1 MTDVNQ
7 EPRFALSSFVPKED
21 ETQIV
26 ATACFKN
33 KCLLSTA
40 LILVKDK
47 YSEWQTFRALLDSGS
62 ETCLISNECAN
73 KLRLKTERINTLI
86 SCLNDASMVVNG
98 CVKVAISN
106 QNKSFERELDMLV
119 VKKITDFIPQKALEI
134 NSDFYNFVEL
144 ADSKFNVPGKIDL
157 LLGANIFY
165 ELLKPERIKIKDS
178 QLLLVN
184 SVFGYIVTGNLDSI
198 NETKVHCGLIR
209 DEDLNKNLEKFWK
222 LEEIQEPIVKNKERL
237 ICEEHYANTH
247 FRTKEGKYVVSMPL
261 KKEPSC
267 LGNSKDIAL
276 KRLGSLWNRLVR
288 DKNYLNLYREFLRD
302 YERLGHMKE
311 VTNETDPDI
320 TYYATHHGIYRPEKS
335 TTKLRVVFN
344 CSSLTDNGI
353 SLNDIQYNGGVIQ
366 EDLYAQMLRF
376 RTYTY
381 AFTADIKM
389 MYRTILINPK
399 QRNLQ
404 RIVWCES
411 EHESPKIYE
420 LSTVTYGTVSA
431 PYLAQRTLTQLS
443 MDEEANFP
451 IAASVLRNNLYMDD
465 VLCGAATLEEAIV
478 LRQQLKG
485 ILKSAGMELHKLCA
499 NHEKLSPDPEQ
510 NYNFATL
517 TETKTLGVSW
527 KPNLDCLL
535 IKVKVC
541 LDSSYTK
548 RDVLSTIAKIFD
560 PVGLMAPVI
569 SKAKIFLQRLWRSKL
584 EWNDLLP
591 AEEYREWQQF
601 LVSLEN
607 INNIEIPRRILVA
620 FPEVIEIHGFADAS
634 ERCYGAAVYCKSKNL
649 KSETLVRLITSKSR
663 VAPIKSLTI
672 PRLELCAAV
681 LLAKLV
687 KRVVAALQLET
698 AELYLWSDS
707 MIVLAWLRK
716 EPMDLKTFVQNRVAK
731 IQELYPNQLWR
742 HVPSDQNPADLVS
755 RGVDPEKLLQQNL
768 WFNGP
773 TFLSGD
779 DYPNRTLNCREK
791 LDEYNSE
798 LKNCVNEQIE
808 NFQSVFNI
816 HVNDFL
822 NDLLNLSNNYITIL
836 CVLSFI
842 FRFVENL
849 KGINKVAG
857 PLTTKEFKKAET
869 YLVKKV
875 QEQEFSSDI
884 NHLKTVHIELVSDLT
899 SQAFIAALKRF
910 MARRGKCAKLF
921 SDNGKN
927 FVGASNEIKKLLEIV
942 RKPDEKLA
950 NYLAA
955 EGIEWK
961 FIPAR
966 SPNFGGLWEAAIK
979 SCKYH
984 LKRVVNGINLTGK
997 LKLADGKLILQDTVF
1012 GYVASGVMSHN
1023 YTKKS
1028 YCGLVT
1034 NANELNNSIKRFWEI
1049 ENCPD
1054 FEIPTMSREE
1064 KLCEEHFTSTYNR
1077 DETGCFIVKMPLSRD
1092 PSCLGD
1098 SKQMALR
1105 RLNSLWRRLVQD
1117 PKIME
1122 LYRNFIHEYLE
1133 MGHMEE
1139 VVEDED
1145 SAVVYYLPHHGVYRQ
1160 GSKTTPLRVVFNAS
1174 SITTSGESLNSLQL
1188 NGGVLQRDLFSI
1200 FLNFRARKFAVTAD
1214 IKKMFRMILIDES
1227 QHERERFITHC
1238 FIVLAWI
1245 KKPLA
1250 QLKTFVRNRVS
1261 IIQELTESDFWKH
1274 VNSEN
1279 NPADILSRGISPDKI
1294 QHCELWWFGPPF
1306 LHQYKELEPYDIA
1319 AVEGDDLFLQ
1329 ELKETS
1335 DFPLCA
1341 LLKNFEPLDIV

>member
-1 MTDVNQ
+1 MSLNKLGKDELKIVAEELNLTVPEGAKIAGLKNLIVNSDAYKNDKELVQSAIDYALAEIKNKRLDSEIKLEFERIKLAQLQKQLELANIQKNLPQNSDIRNPSVFETADNNNVETLLKSVKTLTIPVPSRVESYNLFFQSLEKAFKIKEVPEQFKCEILLNILGERVNNLLVHVSEEELNNYSKLKDLVLKEFSPTPQECYNRFQKAQKLSSESYVQFASRLCATFEYYCQLRNVNDFKSLCELIVSDKIMNTLDRELMSYMNIKQGEKYFKPQEERKGNSFFPLETMTDVNQ
-7 EPRFALSSFVPKED
+7 EPPRFAFSVNAESFVPKED

-47 YSEWQTFRALLDSGS
+47 YSEWQTFRA
-62 ETCLISNECAN
+62 
-73 KLRLKTERINTLI
+73 
-86 SCLNDASMVVNG
+86 
-98 CVKVAISN
+98 
-106 QNKSFERELDMLV
+106 
-119 VKKITDFIPQKALEI
+119 FI
-134 NSDFYNFVEL
+134 
-144 ADSKFNVPGKIDL
+144 
-157 LLGANIFY
+157 
-165 ELLKPERIKIKDS
+165 
-178 QLLLVN
+178 
-184 SVFGYIVTGNLDSI
+184 
-198 NETKVHCGLIR
+198 
-209 DEDLNKNLEKFWK
+209 
-222 LEEIQEPIVKNKERL
+222 
-237 ICEEHYANTH
+237 YA
-247 FRTKEGKYVVSMPL
+247 L

-276 KRLGSLWNRLVR
+276 KRLGSLWNRLAR

-399 QRNLQ
+399 QRSLQ

-698 AELYLWSDS
+698 AEVYLWSDS

-779 DYPNRTLNCREK
+779 DYPNRTINCREK

-808 NFQSVFNI
+808 NFQSVLNI

-836 CVLSFI
+836 RVLSFI

-857 PLTTKEFKKAET
+857 PLTTKELQKAET

-884 NHLKTVHIELVSDLT
+884 NHLKSKGSVLPNTVHIELVSDLT

-927 FVGASNEIKKLLEIV
+927 FVGASNEIK
-942 RKPDEKLA
+942 
-950 NYLAA
+950 
-955 EGIEWK
+955 
-961 FIPAR
+961 
-966 SPNFGGLWEAAIK
+966 
-979 SCKYH
+979 
-984 LKRVVNGINLTGK
+984 
-997 LKLADGKLILQDTVF
+997 
-1012 GYVASGVMSHN
+1012 
-1023 YTKKS
+1023 
-1028 YCGLVT
+1028 
-1034 NANELNNSIKRFWEI
+1034 
-1049 ENCPD
+1049 
-1054 FEIPTMSREE
+1054 
-1064 KLCEEHFTSTYNR
+1064 
-1077 DETGCFIVKMPLSRD
+1077 
-1092 PSCLGD
+1092 
-1098 SKQMALR
+1098 
-1105 RLNSLWRRLVQD
+1105 NSL
-1117 PKIME
+1117 K
-1122 LYRNFIHEYLE
+1122 
-1133 MGHMEE
+1133 
-1139 VVEDED
+1139 
-1145 SAVVYYLPHHGVYRQ
+1145 
-1160 GSKTTPLRVVFNAS
+1160 
-1174 SITTSGESLNSLQL
+1174 
-1188 NGGVLQRDLFSI
+1188 
-1200 FLNFRARKFAVTAD
+1200 
-1214 IKKMFRMILIDES
+1214 
-1227 QHERERFITHC
+1227 
-1238 FIVLAWI
+1238 
-1245 KKPLA
+1245 
-1250 QLKTFVRNRVS
+1250 
-1261 IIQELTESDFWKH
+1261 
-1274 VNSEN
+1274 
-1279 NPADILSRGISPDKI
+1279 
-1294 QHCELWWFGPPF
+1294 
-1306 LHQYKELEPYDIA
+1306 
-1319 AVEGDDLFLQ
+1319 
-1329 ELKETS
+1329 
-1335 DFPLCA
+1335 
-1341 LLKNFEPLDIV
+1341 

>member
-1 MTDVNQ
+1 MSLNKLKKDELKIVAEVLNLTVPEGAKIAGIKSLIINSDIYKNDKELVQSAIDYALAEIKNKILDSKTKLEFERLKSAQLQKQLELANIQKNLIQNSDIRNQSVLETAANINVETLLKSMKTLTIPLPSRVESYNLFFQSLEKAFKIKEVPEQFKGEILLNILGERVNNLLAHVSEEELNNYSKLKDLVLKEFSPTPQECYNRFQKAQKLSSESYVQFASRLCATFEYYCQLRNVNDFKSLCQLIVSDKIMSTLDKELMSHMSIKQGEKYFKPHELGRECDIYLSSKSKIKNEIFSKPFCENAKHFSYNKQNKFKAKIPRDASNVFLSELKNDKCELCKNNVHALQFCPQFKMFSINERVDFVKNNRLCFKCFSPQCSVRRYRSKNCFCSKPHNKLLHYPREMKNNSFFPLETTTEVNQ
-7 EPRFALSSFVPKED
+7 DEPQFALSVSAESFVPKVD
-21 ETQIV
+21 KTQIV
-26 ATACFKN
+26 ATAWFKN

-73 KLRLKTERINTLI
+73 KLQLKTERINSLI

-106 QNKSFERELDMLV
+106 QNKSFKRELDMLE

-134 NSDFYNFVEL
+134 NPDFSNFVEL
-144 ADSKFNVPGKIDL
+144 ADSNFNVPGKIDL
-157 LLGANIFY
+157 LLSANIFY

-178 QLLLVN
+178 QLQLVN

-209 DEDLNKNLEKFWK
+209 DEDLNKTLEKFSK
-222 LEEIQEPIVKNKERL
+222 VEEVEEPIVKNKERL

-247 FRTKEGKYVVSMPL
+247 FRAKEGKYIVSMPL

-276 KRLGSLWNRLVR
+276 KRLGSLWNRLDR
-288 DKNYLNLYREFLRD
+288 DENYLNLYCEFLRD

-311 VTNETDPDI
+311 VTNETEPEI

-344 CSSLTDNGI
+344 SSSLTDNGI

-366 EDLYAQMLRF
+366 EDLYVQMLRF
-376 RTYTY
+376 RTCTY

-389 MYRTILINPK
+389 MYRTILINPN
-399 QRNLQ
+399 QRNLH
-404 RIVWCES
+404 RIVWSES

-485 ILKSAGMELHKLCA
+485 ILKRAGMELHKLCA
-499 NHEKLSPDPEQ
+499 NHEKLSPGPEQ

-527 KPNLDCLL
+527 KPNLDCFL

-649 KSETLVRLITSKSR
+649 KSETLVWLITSKSR

-672 PRLELCAAV
+672 PRLEFCAAV

-698 AELYLWSDS
+698 AELYLRSDS
-707 MIVLAWLRK
+707 MIVLEWLRK

-742 HVPSDQNPADLVS
+742 HVPSDQNPADLIS
-755 RGVDPEKLLQQNL
+755 RGVDPDKLLL
-768 WFNGP
+768 M
-773 TFLSGD
+773 
-779 DYPNRTLNCREK
+779 
-791 LDEYNSE
+791 
-798 LKNCVNEQIE
+798 V
-808 NFQSVFNI
+808 
-816 HVNDFL
+816 
-822 NDLLNLSNNYITIL
+822 
-836 CVLSFI
+836 
-842 FRFVENL
+842 
-849 KGINKVAG
+849 
-857 PLTTKEFKKAET
+857 
-869 YLVKKV
+869 
-875 QEQEFSSDI
+875 
-884 NHLKTVHIELVSDLT
+884 
-899 SQAFIAALKRF
+899 
-910 MARRGKCAKLF
+910 
-921 SDNGKN
+921 
-927 FVGASNEIKKLLEIV
+927 
-942 RKPDEKLA
+942 
-950 NYLAA
+950 
-955 EGIEWK
+955 
-961 FIPAR
+961 
-966 SPNFGGLWEAAIK
+966 
-979 SCKYH
+979 
-984 LKRVVNGINLTGK
+984 
-997 LKLADGKLILQDTVF
+997 
-1012 GYVASGVMSHN
+1012 
-1023 YTKKS
+1023 
-1028 YCGLVT
+1028 
-1034 NANELNNSIKRFWEI
+1034 
-1049 ENCPD
+1049 
-1054 FEIPTMSREE
+1054 
-1064 KLCEEHFTSTYNR
+1064 
-1077 DETGCFIVKMPLSRD
+1077 
-1092 PSCLGD
+1092 
-1098 SKQMALR
+1098 
-1105 RLNSLWRRLVQD
+1105 
-1117 PKIME
+1117 
-1122 LYRNFIHEYLE
+1122 
-1133 MGHMEE
+1133 
-1139 VVEDED
+1139 
-1145 SAVVYYLPHHGVYRQ
+1145 
-1160 GSKTTPLRVVFNAS
+1160 
-1174 SITTSGESLNSLQL
+1174 
-1188 NGGVLQRDLFSI
+1188 
-1200 FLNFRARKFAVTAD
+1200 
-1214 IKKMFRMILIDES
+1214 
-1227 QHERERFITHC
+1227 
-1238 FIVLAWI
+1238 
-1245 KKPLA
+1245 
-1250 QLKTFVRNRVS
+1250 
-1261 IIQELTESDFWKH
+1261 
-1274 VNSEN
+1274 
-1279 NPADILSRGISPDKI
+1279 
-1294 QHCELWWFGPPF
+1294 
-1306 LHQYKELEPYDIA
+1306 
-1319 AVEGDDLFLQ
+1319 
-1329 ELKETS
+1329 
-1335 DFPLCA
+1335 
-1341 LLKNFEPLDIV
+1341 